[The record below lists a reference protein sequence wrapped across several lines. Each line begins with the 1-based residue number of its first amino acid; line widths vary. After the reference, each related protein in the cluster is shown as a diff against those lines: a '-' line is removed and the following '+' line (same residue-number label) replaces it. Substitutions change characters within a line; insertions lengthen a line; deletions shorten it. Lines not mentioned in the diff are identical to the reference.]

1 MLMSNEGDAQF
12 TKAFKN
18 KIGEFNFGGQSK

>member
-1 MLMSNEGDAQF
+1 MLMSNEGDAPF

-18 KIGEFNFGGQSK
+18 KIGEFNLGGQSK